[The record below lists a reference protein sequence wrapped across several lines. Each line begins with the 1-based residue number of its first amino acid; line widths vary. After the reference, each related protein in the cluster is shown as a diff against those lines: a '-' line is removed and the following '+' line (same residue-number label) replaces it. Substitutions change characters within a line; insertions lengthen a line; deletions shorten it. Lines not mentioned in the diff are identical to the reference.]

1 MKIPVKVLFN
11 GRRPWRHVL
20 DTCLPALPV
29 GTAAAAFPDI
39 LFSSAAQLKMKKRV
53 LLRTKHQTLQV
64 CGGGL
69 AKSSPNHA
77 FDNGLAEFDGVF
89 PQV

>member
-1 MKIPVKVLFN
+1 MEEDPGKHGLN
-11 GRRPWRHVL
+11 
-20 DTCLPALPV
+20 TCLPALPV

-39 LFSSAAQLKMKKRV
+39 LISSAAELKMKKRV
-53 LLRTKHQTLQV
+53 LLRTKRQMLQV

-69 AKSSPNHA
+69 VQSLHQMMHLTMVWLN
-77 FDNGLAEFDGVF
+77 LMGVS